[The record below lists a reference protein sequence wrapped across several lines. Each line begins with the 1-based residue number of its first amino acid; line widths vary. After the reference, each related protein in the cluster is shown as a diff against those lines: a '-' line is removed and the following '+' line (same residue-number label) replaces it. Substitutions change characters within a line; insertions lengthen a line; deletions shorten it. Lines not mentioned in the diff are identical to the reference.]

1 MPSTPPVQGRSTRLQ
16 SRIVVRAA
24 EQAELRGV
32 ARGLGEAEM
41 AESIR
46 GQEPPARRALDE
58 AFLDQE
64 RFDDF
69 LDGITRLRQRRRDGL
84 YADRSAAVVLG
95 DIEEVAAVH
104 GIEAGGIDFEL
115 EERTIGG
122 RTVDRGCAGDQREV
136 AHPAQ

>member
-1 MPSTPPVQGRSTRLQ
+1 
-16 SRIVVRAA
+16 
-24 EQAELRGV
+24 
-32 ARGLGEAEM
+32 M
-41 AESIR
+41 AESVR

-95 DIEEVAAVH
+95 DIEEVAAVP
-104 GIEAGGIDFEL
+104 GIEAGGIGFEL
-115 EERTIGG
+115 EERGSGG
-122 RTVDRGCAGDQREV
+122 RTVEPCWAGDPPGV
-136 AHPAQ
+136 APP